1 MAVEVGSE
9 APDFTLRD
17 ENGEEVAL
25 SSLRGRN
32 VVLMFFPAA
41 FSGICTKELH
51 RSTDLADRYDAAGA
65 EVFGISVDSP
75 YALRAWKRDESLSAH
90 FLSDFHPKGAV
101 AQAYE
106 AYIPEAGVATRV
118 TYVIDKEGKIA
129 HKMVNHPGE
138 MRDQDEILDALAAC
152 PV

>member
-17 ENGEEVAL
+17 ENGEEVTL
-25 SSLRGRN
+25 SSLRGGN
-32 VVLMFFPAA
+32 VVLIFFPAA

-51 RSTDLADRYDAAGA
+51 TATDLAEQYDAAGA
-65 EVFGISVDSP
+65 RVYGISVDSP
-75 YALRAWKRDESLSAH
+75 YALKAWKRDEQLKAG
-90 FLSDFHPKGAV
+90 FLSDNHPKGAV
-101 AQAYE
+101 AETYG
-106 AYIPEAGVATRV
+106 AYIPEAGVATRA
-118 TYVIDKEGKIA
+118 TYVIDKDGRVA

-138 MRDQDEILDALAAC
+138 QRDQQAIIEALAAC

>member
-17 ENGEEVAL
+17 ENGEEVTL
-25 SSLRGRN
+25 SSLRGGN
-32 VVLMFFPAA
+32 VVLIFFPAA

-51 RSTDLADRYDAAGA
+51 TATDLAEQYDAAGA
-65 EVFGISVDSP
+65 RVYGISVDSP
-75 YALRAWKRDESLSAH
+75 YALKAWKRDEKLNAG
-90 FLSDFHPKGAV
+90 FLSDNHPKGAV
-101 AQAYE
+101 AETYG
-106 AYIPEAGVATRV
+106 AYIPEAGVATRA
-118 TYVIDKEGKIA
+118 TYVIDKDGRVA

-138 MRDQDEILDALAAC
+138 QRDQQAIIEALAAC